1 MHEDG
6 GVKVVVKAPTDMM
19 MAFGSRAE
27 FEMNRLN
34 QCVFASLD
42 FKVKDRYSLKVARE
56 ES

>member
-6 GVKVVVKAPTDMM
+6 GVKVVVKEPTDMM
-19 MAFGSRAE
+19 MAFGSRAK

-42 FKVKDRYSLKVARE
+42 FKVKTRYSLKVE
-56 ES
+56 KTLK